1 MTMPYYKIEKTREGV
16 DFFYANLGYFNF
28 WDTYLIANTE
38 ESNGKVFYVLVN
50 RSGEKFNNTR
60 ANENQRKCIV
70 NHIADSV
77 CLMKPEE
84 MFKDFPELLEKYSW
98 TKKYSKY
105 YKIEDN
111 KKEDNT
117 NFWSMMLST
126 MQTILRSIFM
136 NI

>member
-1 MTMPYYKIEKTREGV
+1 MTMPYYKIEKTREGA
-16 DFFYANLGYFNF
+16 DFFYTNLGYFNF

-38 ESNGKVFYVLVN
+38 ESNGKVFHVLVN
-50 RSGEKFNNTR
+50 RSGEKFSGKTK
-60 ANENQRKCIV
+60 ANKNQRKCIV
-70 NHIADSV
+70 NHIANSV

-105 YKIEDN
+105 YKIKDN

-117 NFWSMMLST
+117 NL
-126 MQTILRSIFM
+126 
-136 NI
+136 